1 MKIEERVFL
10 ILFILFNLFIHYKG
24 LYESRYK
31 KNAYHETPLLIILG
45 ICVWGDAV
53 IFGLFWVIAGIIS
66 SLLNSWILFLLIFS
80 LFWVVRGFGE
90 SFYWYL
96 QQFSNINRN
105 PLEKLRGYKFFQND
119 SIWFIYQIINQCIT
133 VAALVVSVYL
143 VKYKL

>member
-53 IFGLFWVIAGIIS
+53 IFGLSEDLENRFTGIYS
-66 SLLNSWILFLLIFS
+66 S
-80 LFWVVRGFGE
+80 
-90 SFYWYL
+90 
-96 QQFSNINRN
+96 
-105 PLEKLRGYKFFQND
+105 FQ
-119 SIWFIYQIINQCIT
+119 I
-133 VAALVVSVYL
+133 
-143 VKYKL
+143 